1 MPRLRL
7 IPSLLLKAGRLVK
20 GVSYSDWRDAG
31 HPVATARAHNAQGAD
46 EILLVDIEASALGRQ
61 PDLGALADVAAVT
74 FIPLTVGGG
83 IRDVETARACIAEGA
98 DKVMLNTGAL
108 DNPALIGEIARDLG
122 QQAIVIGIDV
132 LDDPAAGPRL
142 YDHRTSGVCGRN
154 WLAWTKEAVARGA
167 GEVRLMAVGREG
179 RRLGLDVELYAEA
192 AEAVSVPIILEGGAG
207 SLADLDRGF
216 SAGVEAIALGTM
228 LVFSDN
234 NIVKLKQYLVDRGHP
249 VRRITGG

>member
-1 MPRLRL
+1 
-7 IPSLLLKAGRLVK
+7 
-20 GVSYSDWRDAG
+20 
-31 HPVATARAHNAQGAD
+31 
-46 EILLVDIEASALGRQ
+46 
-61 PDLGALADVAAVT
+61 
-74 FIPLTVGGG
+74 
-83 IRDVETARACIAEGA
+83 
-98 DKVMLNTGAL
+98 
-108 DNPALIGEIARDLG
+108 
-122 QQAIVIGIDV
+122 
-132 LDDPAAGPRL
+132 
-142 YDHRTSGVCGRN
+142 
-154 WLAWTKEAVARGA
+154 
-167 GEVRLMAVGREG
+167 MAVGREG